1 MFKAYLLFTFVLG
14 ENCNSLKRW
23 LIYIRV
29 IGNSP
34 VKLPFVWLRFSSLGF
49 PKNCS
54 PFLIFSMLETICS
67 LLILWWKSTPRTFSL
82 ARLKMCSIHAAIS
95 ISFYMCVIKSVHD
108 ASFPQR
114 LFLPGGCPTKPLW
127 PIRTSQPPLRD
138 PPQQKTK
145 KKTIS
150 QGAPLPVLGLPF
162 GFLRPFLLLSAAD
175 ANPYVSNGAPHTFGW
190 RPNRDIHVSNQAL
203 NRLSDEGLP
212 LTGIIHTGS

>member
-127 PIRTSQPPLRD
+127 PIRTSQPPLLD

-145 KKTIS
+145 KKLFHKVPLCRFLAS
-150 QGAPLPVLGLPF
+150 LLAFSAPSF
-162 GFLRPFLLLSAAD
+162 CFLLPTQIL
-175 ANPYVSNGAPHTFGW
+175 TC
-190 RPNRDIHVSNQAL
+190 QM
-203 NRLSDEGLP
+203 EP
-212 LTGIIHTGS
+212 LTLLDGARTGTST

>member
-145 KKTIS
+145 KNYFTRCPFAGSWPPFWLSPPLSSAFCCRRKS
-150 QGAPLPVLGLPF
+150 LRVKWSPSHFWMAPEQGHP
-162 GFLRPFLLLSAAD
+162 RKQS
-175 ANPYVSNGAPHTFGW
+175 ST
-190 RPNRDIHVSNQAL
+190 
-203 NRLSDEGLP
+203 
-212 LTGIIHTGS
+212 